1 MSLPSDS
8 AAPLSQ
14 DIAASPKFERQ
25 KRNIWLTAVKIAVSG
40 ALIAW
45 ILSGA
50 DLAAVGQAMIGMD
63 PAWFGVAILM
73 QFAGPAL
80 IAWRWQV
87 LLAVQDVRPGWR
99 YLYVSMLVST
109 FFRQFLPSTVGGD
122 VIRGYDAWR
131 AGASPGFAAT
141 SLLVDRLLGLITLAL
156 FVMVALG
163 LSQGI
168 AGRISGVWLW
178 VGVGLAAA
186 LGFLWLMIAP
196 VTGLTKIASGVI
208 ARLPRPIARKLTA
221 IFDAL
226 GAFRGH
232 PQAILRGLAISLLLQ
247 INVVSFYWAIGQGL
261 GIAIGYEAFYVIVPL
276 AIFVMM
282 APISINGIGLREG
295 IFIYLFGLWSVGE
308 VEALALAWMEYGIFL
323 AFGLLGG
330 AIYAVRRT

>member
-1 MSLPSDS
+1 MAL
-8 AAPLSQ
+8 
-14 DIAASPKFERQ
+14 
-25 KRNIWLTAVKIAVSG
+25 KIAVSA
-40 ALIAW
+40 ALVIW

-50 DLAAVGQAMIGMD
+50 DLAAVWLAMTNMNPTWLGL
-63 PAWFGVAILM
+63 AILM

-80 IAWRWQV
+80 IAWRWQG

-99 YLYVSMLVST
+99 YLYISMLVST

-122 VIRGYDAWR
+122 VIRGYDAWK

-141 SLLVDRLLGLITLAL
+141 SLLVDRLLGLITLAI
-156 FVMVALG
+156 FAIVALG
-163 LSQGI
+163 LFPDI
-168 AGRISGVWLW
+168 AGRIAGIWLW
-178 VGVGLAAA
+178 VGMGLAALLTC
-186 LGFLWLMIAP
+186 LGLMIAP
-196 VTGLTKIASGVI
+196 ETRLTQSAGHAI
-208 ARLPRPIARKLTA
+208 ARLPGPVARKLTK
-221 IFDAL
+221 IFEAL

-232 PQAILRGLAISLLLQ
+232 PLAVLRGLGISVLLQ
-247 INVVSFYWAIGQGL
+247 INVVSFYWALGRGL
-261 GIAIGYEAFYVIVPL
+261 GIEIGYEAFYAIVPL

-330 AIYAVRRT
+330 AVYALRKT